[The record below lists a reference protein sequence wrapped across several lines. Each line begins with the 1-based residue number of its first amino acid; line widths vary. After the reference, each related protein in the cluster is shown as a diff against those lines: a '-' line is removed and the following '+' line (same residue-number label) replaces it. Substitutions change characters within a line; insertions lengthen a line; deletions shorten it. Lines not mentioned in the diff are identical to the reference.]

1 MPGRGRYSPV
11 KAACP
16 GLRCRCWPLADNNQ
30 QQQRGTGMSKEKA
43 VIGRYELIRSIG
55 SGSQGSVHLAR
66 DPVLDR
72 LVAIKVLNDA
82 DNELSKL
89 SADGTPLE
97 ARISSKLK
105 HANIVPIY
113 DAGQFDGCPYLVFEY
128 VEGTTL
134 AERLKTNG
142 KMSVEEAVPVIA
154 AVLKALA
161 TAHESEILHL
171 DLSPRNIL
179 IDNDD
184 VPRVMDFGL
193 AQFVNFAHETSDCVT
208 GTLRY
213 MAPEHFLSKPLG
225 PWTDVFALGGTFF
238 QMVTG
243 QHAMKGQTVEQVQL
257 QIISANVN
265 FEPLQDLPHGVEF
278 IRFLQG
284 ALERDREGRY
294 ADCGVMSEAFSIF
307 LKETGLQGL
316 VDSADSNHST
326 IEFLLRRMQRKAD
339 FPTVSRTLSDIN
351 QMTGDSSTASADKL
365 ANVILRDFALT
376 SKLLKLVNSAFYGS
390 RSTEITSVSQAVVFL
405 GVEQIRMT
413 ANSLTFFGHLKSD
426 SSQLKDALT
435 RSFFSGLIARHLAQ
449 RAKLPRA
456 EEAFICGMCQN
467 LGENLVIYYFPD
479 EYADISALK
488 QEKNLGKMAASRG
501 VLGVSYAE
509 LGAAV
514 AKTWNLPRSIV
525 DTVRGLP
532 PGPIGKPKDEDAALR
547 DIAIFANELCEL
559 FQSRRYDE
567 MQSEMTFLLRQFEM
581 SVPLERDYCVKLVN
595 AGYEKLK
602 QYAPIF
608 EINVASSGY
617 CSAVRSWI
625 DQQLEAG
632 QRQIASA

>member
-1 MPGRGRYSPV
+1 
-11 KAACP
+11 
-16 GLRCRCWPLADNNQ
+16 
-30 QQQRGTGMSKEKA
+30 MSNDKK
-43 VIGRYELIRSIG
+43 VIGRYELIREIG

-72 LVAIKVLNDA
+72 HVAIKLLNESES
-82 DNELSKL
+82 ELSKL
-89 SADGTPLE
+89 SDDGTPLE

-105 HANIVPIY
+105 HTNIVPIY
-113 DAGQFDGCPYLVFEY
+113 DAGHFEGNPYLVFEY

-134 AERLKTNG
+134 AERLKTHG
-142 KMSVEEAVPVIA
+142 KMSIEAAVPVIA

-179 IDNDD
+179 IDNEN

-213 MAPEHFLSKPLG
+213 MAPEHFLGKPLG
-225 PWTDVFALGGTFF
+225 TWTDVFALGGTFY
-238 QMVTG
+238 QVVTG
-243 QHAMKGQTVEQVQL
+243 EHAMKGQTVEQVQL
-257 QIISANVN
+257 QIISANVD
-265 FEPLQDLPHGVEF
+265 FEKLKELPHGVAF

-307 LKETGLQGL
+307 LNETGLAEL
-316 VDSADSNHST
+316 ADVADTNHST

-339 FPTVSRTLSDIN
+339 FPTVSRTLADIN
-351 QMTGDSSTASADKL
+351 QMTGDDSSASADKL

-376 SKLLKLVNSAFYGS
+376 SKLLKLVNSAFYGV
-390 RSTEITSVSQAVVFL
+390 RANEITSVSQAVVFL
-405 GVEQIRMT
+405 GVDQIRMT
-413 ANSLTFFGHLKSD
+413 ANSLTFFGHLKGD
-426 SSQLKDALT
+426 SSLLKDSLT

-467 LGENLVIYYFPD
+467 IGENLVIYYFPD
-479 EYADISALK
+479 EYEDILELQKS
-488 QEKNLGKMAASRG
+488 KNLGKMAASRG
-501 VLGVSYAE
+501 VLGVNYSE

-514 AKTWNLPRSIV
+514 AKTWNLPGSIV
-525 DTVRGLP
+525 DAVRGLP
-532 PGPIGKPKDEDAALR
+532 PGAVVKPKDDDAALR
-547 DIAIFANELCEL
+547 DIAIFANELCTL
-559 FQSRRYDE
+559 FQSRRPDE
-567 MQSEMTFLLRQFEM
+567 MQSEMQWLLKQFEM
-581 SVPLERDYCVKLVN
+581 SVPLERDYCLKLVS
-595 AGYEKLK
+595 AGYDKLK

-608 EINVASSGY
+608 EINVESSDY
-617 CSAVRSWI
+617 CSAVRGWLDLQSKV
-625 DQQLEAG
+625 EERKA
-632 QRQIASA
+632 ATA